1 MTTSI
6 CFSNFAAFLF
16 QMKFSNYSTWYI
28 FFLVTIVSASDWL
41 VDKITD
47 ITTLTKTS
55 SGTLLLSNKL
65 ISREFL
71 LDPDF
76 ATIDFRDLHTTNSSI
91 LRCVKPEAVITLD
104 GIVYNIG
111 GVIPNTQC
119 AYFNR
124 TDFWKNKALDEKAF
138 HFSTYEVGTP
148 KAPFKYTPKRSAPAD
163 IQWPPKGIHLSVYF
177 KAPHIAPLSHKY
189 VTVTVNYEMYD
200 GIPLI
205 VKWLDVIDTGRG
217 DIDLSFNS
225 VEILAVN
232 QPWYVQFNQHISQ
245 QQTDFY
251 DFVIGHLMV
260 IHGYMSKIINHLVM
274 VLM

>member
-1 MTTSI
+1 
-6 CFSNFAAFLF
+6 
-16 QMKFSNYSTWYI
+16 MKFSNYCTWYI
-28 FFLVTIVSASDWL
+28 FFLIAVVSASDWL

-47 ITTLTKTS
+47 VTTLTKTPL
-55 SGTLLLSNKL
+55 GTLLLSNTL

-76 ATIDFRDLHTTNSSI
+76 ATIDFRDLHTTNSSL
-91 LRCVKPEAVITLD
+91 LRCVKPEGIITLD
-104 GIVYNIG
+104 SIVYNIG

-124 TDFWKNKALDEKAF
+124 TDFWKNKALDTQAF

-148 KAPFKYTPKRSAPAD
+148 IAPFSYTPKRFAPAD

-177 KAPHIAPLSHKY
+177 IAPSNAPLSHKN

-205 VKWLDVIDTGRG
+205 AKWLDVNDTSGRG
-217 DIDLSFNS
+217 DIDLSFDS
-225 VEILAVN
+225 IEILAVN
-232 QPWYVQFNQHISQ
+232 QPWYVQFNQQISQ

-251 DFVIGHLMV
+251 DFVIGHLTV
-260 IHGYMSKIINHLVM
+260 IHGYMLKIINHLVM